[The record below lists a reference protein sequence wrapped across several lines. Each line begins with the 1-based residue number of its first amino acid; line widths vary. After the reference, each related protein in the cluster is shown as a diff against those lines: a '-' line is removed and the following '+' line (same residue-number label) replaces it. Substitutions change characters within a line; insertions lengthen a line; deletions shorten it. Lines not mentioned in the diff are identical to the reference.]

1 MHKYTI
7 IDDLRNE
14 TIEVTTEKP
23 LGTHIAC
30 FLDEIRQARD
40 VNNDQPKMFEFGG
53 AVYDADDSLYQL
65 FKNMITM
72 YFGSQSGIKVVK
84 CERALN
90 LH

>member
-1 MHKYTI
+1 MHKFTI

-23 LGTHIAC
+23 LGNRIVR
-30 FLDEIRQARD
+30 FIDEIRQARD

-53 AVYDADDSLYQL
+53 AVYDADESLYQL
-65 FKNMITM
+65 FENMVTM
-72 YFGSQSGIKVVK
+72 TYGLDSGIKVVK

-90 LH
+90 LY